1 MNTTLQKIIV
11 LDRDGVLNIDVGYTH
26 LIEDFKLGPNV
37 VEGLTVLK
45 DLGFK
50 FAIATGQS
58 GISKGK
64 YTLDVMHAFNNHL
77 VEELAKHG
85 FTVDAFVFCPHDKGE
100 GCTCRKPGIGML
112 EQIEAKIGPID
123 WASSWG
129 IGDKPADS
137 KMILTMGGNA
147 VLVES
152 GEHNNS
158 TGKAYWIEEPDLLAE
173 VQANP
178 KNFIAHDLH
187 AAALVIQKQIA

>member
-1 MNTTLQKIIV
+1 MITKQKVIV

-26 LIEDFKLGPNV
+26 LITDFILGPGV
-37 VEGLTVLK
+37 VEGMKILK

-64 YTLDVMHAFNNHL
+64 YTEDVMHAFNNNL
-77 VEELAKHG
+77 VAELAKHD
-85 FTVDAFVFCPHDKGE
+85 FTIDAVVFCPHDKGE

-112 EQIEAKIGPID
+112 EQIEAKMGPID
-123 WASSWG
+123 WSKAWG

-137 KMILTMGGNA
+137 KMILTMGGSA

-152 GEHNNS
+152 GVHNNAA
-158 TGKAYWIEEPDLLAE
+158 GKQYWSEEPELLEE
-173 VQANP
+173 VRSNP

-187 AAALVIQKQIA
+187 AAALVIESNT